1 MSLFGVVELGS
12 HTFRYLVAEYKDGVL
27 VPILRGR
34 SYVGLGK
41 RLQRDGSFGLDAYD
55 ASIKA
60 VEEFLNEINSL
71 EPLRLWAIATGV
83 IRDAKDRERF
93 LAHLE
98 KAIGCNISLLEGRE
112 EARLS
117 LVGASYSFRDPE
129 DVAVFDIGG
138 GSVEIGIRS
147 KGEEGYISIP
157 FGCLVLLKRFP
168 GCETDQARWNEMR
181 EFWAKELRLELQV
194 PPKDLKFLIG
204 TGGTMVSLA
213 ALKRHLHLKDLN
225 PGLITGTELAL
236 EELEGMKDRLFLLPL
251 ESRGELPGLDP
262 ERAAPIMPGIA
273 IVLEILSYFQKEKVV
288 VSFEDLLEGVL
299 VTNLRSQGDGT

>member
-1 MSLFGVVELGS
+1 
-12 HTFRYLVAEYKDGVL
+12 
-27 VPILRGR
+27 
-34 SYVGLGK
+34 
-41 RLQRDGSFGLDAYD
+41 
-55 ASIKA
+55 
-60 VEEFLNEINSL
+60 
-71 EPLRLWAIATGV
+71 
-83 IRDAKDRERF
+83 
-93 LAHLE
+93 
-98 KAIGCNISLLEGRE
+98 
-112 EARLS
+112 
-117 LVGASYSFRDPE
+117 VGASYSFRDPE